1 MKILCFIPA
10 RKNSKG
16 IKNKNLIKLKN
27 KPLIY
32 YTLKTSKQIKNVY
45 RFLSTDSK
53 KIKNYADKY
62 LENKIDYLRPS
73 KIAKDNSSLYLA
85 IKHGL
90 DWLKKNKSLEFDAIL
105 VLQPTTPVRKISD
118 LNKAIKLFKDQ
129 KISSLVSVV
138 KMKEHPY
145 ECIEL
150 TNKKWSYIKKSNKK
164 NVSGRQQYK
173 NNFYFIDGGFYI
185 VKTDFYL
192 KYKTLT
198 KENITKFYIQKKWPV
213 DIDYKDDLKVAEV
226 FL

>member
-16 IKNKNLIKLKN
+16 IKNKNLIRLKN

-32 YTLKTSKQIKNVY
+32 YTLKTSMQIKNVY

-53 KIKNYADKY
+53 KIKKYADRF

-90 DWLKKNKSLEFDAIL
+90 DWLKKNRSLEFDAIL

-118 LNKAIKLFKDQ
+118 LNKAIKLFKNK

-150 TNKKWSYIKKSNKK
+150 SKKKWSYIKKSNKK

-198 KENITKFYIQKKWPV
+198 KENITKFYIQKKWPI
-213 DIDYKDDLKVAEV
+213 DIDYTDDLKVAEA

>member
-16 IKNKNLIKLKN
+16 IKNKNLTKLKN

-32 YTLKTSKQIKNVY
+32 YTLKVSKQIKNVY

-53 KIKNYADKY
+53 KIKNYADRY

-73 KIAKDNSSLYLA
+73 KFAKDNSSLYFA

-90 DWLKKNKSLEFDAIL
+90 DWLKNNKSLEFDAIL

-164 NVSGRQQYK
+164 NISGRQQYK

-198 KENITKFYIQKKWPV
+198 KENITKFYIQKKWPI
-213 DIDYKDDLKVAEV
+213 DIDYKDDLKVAEA

>member
-173 NNFYFIDGGFYI
+173 NNFYFIDGGFYL

-198 KENITKFYIQKKWPV
+198 KENITKFYIQKKWPI
-213 DIDYKDDLKVAEV
+213 DIDYKDDLKVAEA

>member
-62 LENKIDYLRPS
+62 LDNKIDYLRPS
-73 KIAKDNSSLYLA
+73 KISKDNSSLYLA

-118 LNKAIKLFKDQ
+118 LNKAIKFFKDQ

-164 NVSGRQQYK
+164 NVSGRQQYN

-198 KENITKFYIQKKWPV
+198 KENITKFYIQKKWPI
-213 DIDYKDDLKVAEV
+213 DIDYKDDLKVAEA

>member
-16 IKNKNLIKLKN
+16 IKNKNLVKLKN

-32 YTLKTSKQIKNVY
+32 YTLKTSRQIKNVY
-45 RFLSTDSK
+45 KFLSTDSK
-53 KIKNYADKY
+53 KIKYYAEKY
-62 LENKIDYLRPS
+62 LGSKIDYLRPS
-73 KIAKDNSSLYLA
+73 KIAKDNSPLYLA

-105 VLQPTTPVRKISD
+105 VLQPTTPVRKLSD
-118 LNKAIKLFKDQ
+118 LNKAIKMFKSK

-138 KMKEHPY
+138 QMKEHPY

-150 TNKKWSYIKKSNKK
+150 KNKGWSYIKKSTKMNI
-164 NVSGRQQYK
+164 SGRQQYK
-173 NNFYFIDGGFYI
+173 NNFYYIDGGFYI
-185 VKTDFYL
+185 VKKDFYL

-198 KENITKFYIQKKWPV
+198 KEKFTKFYIQKKWPI
-213 DIDYKDDLKVAEV
+213 DIDYKEDLKVAEA

>member
-16 IKNKNLIKLKN
+16 IKNKNLTKLKN

-32 YTLKTSKQIKNVY
+32 YTLKVSKQIKNVY

-53 KIKNYADKY
+53 KIKNYADRY

-73 KIAKDNSSLYLA
+73 KIAKDNSSLFLA
-85 IKHGL
+85 IKHAL
-90 DWLKKNKSLEFDAIL
+90 DWLKTNKSLEFDAIL
-105 VLQPTTPVRKISD
+105 VLQPTTPVRKLSD
-118 LNKAIKLFKDQ
+118 LNKAIKLFKNK

-164 NVSGRQQYK
+164 NISGRQQYK

-198 KENITKFYIQKKWPV
+198 KENITKFYIQKKWPI
-213 DIDYKDDLKVAEV
+213 DIDYKDDLKVAEA